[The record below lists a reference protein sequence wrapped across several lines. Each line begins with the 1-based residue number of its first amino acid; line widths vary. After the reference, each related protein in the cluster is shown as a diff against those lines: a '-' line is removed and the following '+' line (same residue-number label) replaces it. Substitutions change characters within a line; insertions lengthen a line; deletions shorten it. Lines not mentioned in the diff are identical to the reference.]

1 MRIFD
6 SKKIKLFFFLL
17 LFAYSS
23 QATTYYV
30 SSSGSNYNAGTSAD
44 KAWASILGVNARN
57 FSAGDQILFEGGH
70 TFSGFIYFDA
80 NDRGTAAQPITIGS
94 YGNGKATISSGA
106 SYGMYVYN
114 TAGFKINNLIF
125 KGSGRTTNT
134 MAGIFFFMDKANT
147 RLSMVNIDDVEVY
160 GYKGSGIMFGSN
172 NNTSGFDNVSITNSS
187 IHDNGVAGISSYAQ
201 AVLGHRD
208 FYLGNNKV
216 YNNAGVPEEQSTHT
230 GSGIMLGGVDGGV
243 IEYCEAYNNGWLNG
257 HPEGGPVG
265 IWVYSCNDI
274 IIQNNESHHNKTGTT
289 RDGGGFDLD
298 GGTTNSI
305 MQYNYSHDND
315 GAGYLLAQY
324 GGAATMKNLTIR
336 YNISENDARKNSNGS
351 ILLWATNSNGGI
363 QNADIYNNTIYLS
376 PASNGTPT
384 AFFVSTGNLTN
395 VKVRNNIIQTTGGL
409 QAVRSLTNSGIRF
422 EGNAYWASGSDLK
435 IYWNGTIYA
444 TLEKWRDASQ
454 QELLNGKAV
463 GVATDPGLT
472 GPGKGVTIGDP
483 TKLANLAGY
492 KLKSGS
498 DMIGAGL
505 NLKAAFGLSIGNVDF
520 WKNNIS
526 NKQSYNI
533 GADQSG
539 EAAADKQQNQ
549 TITFADIAD
558 QVYGAEPFSLQAT
571 ASSGL
576 SVSFAIASGP
586 ATLSGNKI
594 TLTGVGTV
602 TVTATQ
608 AGNANYKAA
617 SAVSQSFKVSQKS
630 LLSTTISFSIPETK
644 NVGDAPFVLTA
655 TSNNS
660 ASSILFTSSNPKVIS
675 VAKVGNNWL
684 ATVGVAGTT
693 QITASQAGDDEYAA
707 GNVVKTLTVAEVASS
722 PVSIITP
729 NTGTGTTRY
738 EAEGYTD
745 MEGVNTELTSDTGGG
760 LNVGRLEAGNW
771 VKYKVNVSA
780 AGTYAFNFRLAG
792 STGGEF
798 EIRNSAGKVLETVEV
813 PVTGDWQS
821 WTTISASVALN
832 SGSQTIQVYAIK
844 NGWNFNWFEINNT
857 SGSVT
862 SNFASAR
869 YEAEDYTD
877 MEGVNTELT
886 SDTGGG
892 LNVGRLEA
900 GNWVKYKVNV
910 SAAGTYAFNF
920 RLAGSTG
927 GEFEIR
933 NSAGKVLETVEVPVT
948 GDWQSWTTISASVA
962 LNSGSQTIQV
972 YAIKNGWNFNWF
984 EISNATTSQQ
994 SARSQFTEDLSLQ
1007 NSLDNATISWS
1018 VYPNPT
1024 PDKVEISLNEQ
1035 IKGDVTINLLDSNG
1049 KVLEHITVEEKNNYS
1064 TPSLSLAHLKNGIY
1078 IIQLR
1083 GQGIKAEK
1091 KIVKR

>member
-1 MRIFD
+1 MKRLSAQIPVIC
-6 SKKIKLFFFLL
+6 SLLL
-17 LFAYSS
+17 LFTSFCNA
-23 QATTYYV
+23 ATYYV
-30 SSSGSNYNAGTSAD
+30 SATGNNSKSGTSISE
-44 KAWASILGVNARN
+44 AWASISKVNSTR
-57 FSAGDQILFEGGH
+57 FYPGDIILFEGGK
-70 TFSGFIYFDA
+70 TFSGNLYFDA
-80 NDRGTAAQPITIGS
+80 SDKGTATAPIVIGS
-94 YGNGKATISSGA
+94 YGKGWATISSA
-106 SYGMYVYN
+106 KSYGIYVYN
-114 TAGFKINNLIF
+114 TAGFKINRLKF
-125 KGSGRTTNT
+125 QGAGGTVSE
-134 MAGIFFFMDKANT
+134 MAGIYFYMALANT
-147 RLSMVNIDDVEVY
+147 RLDYVNIDSVEVY
-160 GYKGSGIMFGSN
+160 GFRDSGVLLGSGN
-172 NNTSGFDNVSITNSS
+172 QTSGYDNVRITRSKV
-187 IHDNGVAGISSYAQ
+187 HDNGNAGIFTYAQ
-201 AVLGHRD
+201 ATLGHKNV
-208 FYLGNNKV
+208 YIGYNKV
-216 YNNAGVPEEQSTHT
+216 YNNAGIPSYTTTHT
-230 GSGIMLGGVDGGV
+230 GNGIMISGIDGAT
-243 IEYCEAYNNGWLNG
+243 IEYCEAYNNGKLNAWNG
-257 HPEGGPVG
+257 GGPVG
-265 IWVYSCNDI
+265 VWAYKCNNLV
-274 IIQNNESHHNKTGTT
+274 IQNNESHHNRTGTT
-289 RDGGGFDLD
+289 KDGGGFDID
-298 GGTTNSI
+298 GGCTNAV

-324 GGAATMKNLTIR
+324 QGAPVMKNLTIR
-336 YNISENDARKNSNGS
+336 YNISENDGRKNSNAG

-505 NLKAAFGLSIGNVDF
+505 NLKANFGLSIGNVDF
-520 WKNNIS
+520 WKSNIS